1 MSCFIEHAPGSQTWV
16 QCSAGSVHKVVSVL
30 HQLCSTH
37 PVTLS
42 DAELNHIDGNPHL
55 FTALTHQILIQI

>member
-16 QCSAGSVHKVVSVL
+16 QCSADSVHKVVSVL

-42 DAELNHIDGNPHL
+42 DAELNHIDGNPH
-55 FTALTHQILIQI
+55 